1 MDKIIA
7 KGMKFQGCHG
17 VLPQEK
23 IVKQSFGVDLLIYL
37 DLQRAGMS
45 DHLDDTVSY
54 DEVFHQV
61 ESIVEQESF
70 QLIEALAE
78 NIGASLLQRFPIQGV
93 EVTVYKP
100 DAPVDGLF
108 DYFAVQIER
117 FHK

>member
-7 KGMKFQGCHG
+7 KGMRFQGCHG

-23 IVKQSFGVDLLIYL
+23 IVPQSFVVDLVIYH
-37 DLQRAGMS
+37 DLRMAGMS
-45 DHLDDTVSY
+45 DHLNDTVSY
-54 DEVFHQV
+54 DEVFHHV
-61 ESIVEQESF
+61 KRIVEQETF

-78 NIGASLLQRFPIQGV
+78 DIAASLLCCFPIEGV

-100 DAPVDGLF
+100 DAPVEGVF